1 MRLSIKSTFHVH
13 IGTVKFATQFKES
26 PCSPAVT
33 FPSFGSEG
41 HGFLFPEGDPLF
53 FVCFAFFVVVVM
65 FVLESIDFFCTI
77 FFFSVLP
84 EFGEKIKDLLRKDIK
99 AFLTLKYIHFA
110 MSFFISNRHRAAKV
124 WILIGRSFFFLL
136 GKDLVMDFNKN
147 LSLMQG
153 P

>member
-53 FVCFAFFVVVVM
+53 FVCFAFFLLLSCLCWSPLISFVQSSVCFHFDQVM
-65 FVLESIDFFCTI
+65 SQKTF
-77 FFFSVLP
+77 
-84 EFGEKIKDLLRKDIK
+84 
-99 AFLTLKYIHFA
+99 
-110 MSFFISNRHRAAKV
+110 
-124 WILIGRSFFFLL
+124 
-136 GKDLVMDFNKN
+136 
-147 LSLMQG
+147 
-153 P
+153 